1 MDYLRELV
9 VYLLYYGECLAA
21 TLLFLYHKKKRDKFA
36 ARTALAVAAGVVTAA
51 LISALYGFDIYAL
64 TVFKFIAAVAPLFL
78 LYRCYDVKFTEILFA
93 VIFSTVAQH
102 WANVIVDIILMFVP
116 PLHFALEKF
125 IGAVF
130 FAAVLAVAYPIIIKQ
145 TVGDF
150 DIDLLT
156 VILLCVSI
164 FTFELSVMLMR
175 TRWDN
180 IVSGVAIRIFEILFG
195 FFIFWTGLYIL
206 KRSKLKAER
215 IVSDALL
222 DHEREQFEQLKRNA
236 DAMQSKLHDLKYIM
250 RTAECGSLN
259 DDTLTQLKEIEHTL
273 ENSYNTGNRMLDIIL
288 SDAAAMFE
296 GKDIA
301 FSCVTDETRTD
312 FIDSFDLYSILGNAF
327 DNAAEYLSTLQE
339 KEKRYVECSIRAVN
353 RDLLCISVS
362 NYFERSSDVYVGMA
376 TTKSDKNMHGF
387 GLKNIER
394 AVEKYGGVLSVC
406 AEDNEFRLTAAIP
419 IR

>member
-259 DDTLTQLKEIEHTL
+259 DDTLTQWKEIGH
-273 ENSYNTGNRMLDIIL
+273 
-288 SDAAAMFE
+288 AAGMFE

-387 GLKNIER
+387 GLKTIEGG
-394 AVEKYGGVLSVC
+394 VEKYGGVLSVC